1 MSDEEEQVF
10 RRKLEDLRNIDLH
23 SDISVIGKDFR
34 EVILRQME
42 LTHALFQRQ
51 HQDVLRQVELN
62 RSFFQRQHEDIEQLH
77 ASVKQFTVS
86 SRRVEKLTLTLIGL
100 TAVLAAMTFLL

>member
-51 HQDVLRQVELN
+51 H
-62 RSFFQRQHEDIEQLH
+62 EDIEQLH

-100 TAVLAAMTFLL
+100 TAVLAAMTFLLIPR